1 MINKFCTF
9 VQFYLVAKG
18 LGDEH
23 DSRARARGVTASFS
37 INGISLANDEPPD
50 LYRENEELKVCPFT
64 RLFHFH
70 PVAAVRMAVFCTRLI
85 RRLLFVFSLPG
96 IFWLRNFLNAF
107 SGLPNCSLS
116 RKRTH
121 TDKVQCSIKLCKKKK
136 HYVFLNEL
144 TYRIYRP
151 SVSFIDT
158 QSAVLVLLPFKCEP
172 PPDGD
177 PLHERNGWSDAIG
190 ARFRFPELLITYDRL
205 PWLPVLFDFDWSDW
219 FVLC

>member
-1 MINKFCTF
+1 M
-9 VQFYLVAKG
+9 AKG

-85 RRLLFVFSLPG
+85 RRLLFVFSLPD
-96 IFWLRNFLNAF
+96 IFGSEIFFKRIFRPR
-107 SGLPNCSLS
+107 LPNCSLS
-116 RKRTH
+116 RKRTR
-121 TDKVQCSIKLCKKKK
+121 TDKVQCSIKLCKKNK
-136 HYVFLNEL
+136 HYVSFNEQ
-144 TYRIYRP
+144 TYGIYRP

-177 PLHERNGWSDAIG
+177 PLHERNRRSDAIG
-190 ARFRFPELLITYDRL
+190 ARFRFPDLLITYDRL

>member
-1 MINKFCTF
+1 MINKLCKF

-70 PVAAVRMAVFCTRLI
+70 PVAAFRMAVFCTRLI
-85 RRLLFVFSLPG
+85 RRLLFVFSLPD
-96 IFWLRNFLNAF
+96 IFGSEIFFKRIFRPR
-107 SGLPNCSLS
+107 LPNCSLS
-116 RKRTH
+116 RKRTR
-121 TDKVQCSIKLCKKKK
+121 TDQVQCSIKLCKKKNLFHLMNK
-136 HYVFLNEL
+136 LTVSIVHLSVLSTLN
-144 TYRIYRP
+144 P
-151 SVSFIDT
+151 QFSFCCH
-158 QSAVLVLLPFKCEP
+158 SNANRL
-172 PPDGD
+172 
-177 PLHERNGWSDAIG
+177 LHERNGRSDAIG